1 MISEA
6 ALTGKPI
13 YVAQMPAKKNNQRF
27 RDFFKLFESL
37 NIIKNLEASVV
48 EWNYQKL
55 DETKRVS
62 SYIKEKINKYDFS

>member
-1 MISEA
+1 MS
-6 ALTGKPI
+6 P
-13 YVAQMPAKKNNQRF
+13 KKNNQRF
-27 RDFFKLFESL
+27 KDFFNLFESL
-37 NIIKNLEASVV
+37 NIIKNLEASVE